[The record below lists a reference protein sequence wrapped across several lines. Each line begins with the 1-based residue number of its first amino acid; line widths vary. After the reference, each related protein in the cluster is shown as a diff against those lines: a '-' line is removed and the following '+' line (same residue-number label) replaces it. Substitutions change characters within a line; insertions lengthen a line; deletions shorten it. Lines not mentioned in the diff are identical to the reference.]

1 MLQAEGFSIKSIMK
15 SGSHRKLEL
24 AGITLL
30 YMVCLTFEQALLRL
44 QEEELRKKKKL
55 E

>member
-15 SGSHRKLEL
+15 SGSHLKLEL

-30 YMVCLTFEQALLRL
+30 YIVCLTFEQALLGL
-44 QEEELRKKKKL
+44 QEELKKHKN
-55 E
+55 